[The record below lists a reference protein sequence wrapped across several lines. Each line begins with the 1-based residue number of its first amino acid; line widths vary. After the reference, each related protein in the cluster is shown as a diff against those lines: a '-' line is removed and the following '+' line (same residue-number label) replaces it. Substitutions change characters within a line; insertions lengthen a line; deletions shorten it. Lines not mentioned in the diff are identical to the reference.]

1 MSSEVRLA
9 SSKAVVGGQSAIMQ
23 HAWHHLLA
31 GGMGGMMGAVVTS
44 PLEVVKTRLQSSG
57 GQSLKLTVSSTRN
70 VSTAAGAGEG
80 LVRYSRIWSTL
91 SHIVMEEGV
100 AGLFK
105 GLGPTLLGKV
115 MCPAIHADRTT
126 GAL

>member
-1 MSSEVRLA
+1 
-9 SSKAVVGGQSAIMQ
+9 
-23 HAWHHLLA
+23 
-31 GGMGGMMGAVVTS
+31 MGAVVTS
-44 PLEVVKTRLQSSG
+44 PLEVVKTRFQSSG
-57 GQSLKLTVSSTRN
+57 GQSLNLTVSSTRS

-115 MCPAIHADRTT
+115 LPKRHADRKNSKTSLST
-126 GAL
+126 QHREVI

>member
-1 MSSEVRLA
+1 
-9 SSKAVVGGQSAIMQ
+9 
-23 HAWHHLLA
+23 
-31 GGMGGMMGAVVTS
+31 MGVVVTS
-44 PLEVVKTRLQSSG
+44 PLEVVKKRFQSSG
-57 GQSLKLTVSSTRN
+57 GQNLNLTISSTRS

-80 LVRYSRIWSTL
+80 EGLVRYFRIWSTL

-115 MCPAIHADRTT
+115 LLKRHVNFHSSSLVLVLNSFFLI
-126 GAL
+126 

>member
-1 MSSEVRLA
+1 MSSEVRLTT
-9 SSKAVVGGQSAIMQ
+9 SNSVAVGQSAIMQ
-23 HAWHHLLA
+23 NAWHHLLA
-31 GGMGGMMGAVVTS
+31 GGVGGMMGAVVTS
-44 PLEVVKTRLQSSG
+44 PLEVVKTRFQSSG
-57 GQSLKLTVSSTRN
+57 GQSLNLTVSSTRS

-115 MCPAIHADRTT
+115 SCKYNN
-126 GAL
+126 